1 LLNHVRLPDLVL
13 SDDSCQF
20 DFQDYMVEDFKSQ
33 GSHIAYAGQEF
44 STQVEFQ
51 HPQTELIEENH
62 QDDLL

>member
-1 LLNHVRLPDLVL
+1 
-13 SDDSCQF
+13 
-20 DFQDYMVEDFKSQ
+20 MVEDFKSQ